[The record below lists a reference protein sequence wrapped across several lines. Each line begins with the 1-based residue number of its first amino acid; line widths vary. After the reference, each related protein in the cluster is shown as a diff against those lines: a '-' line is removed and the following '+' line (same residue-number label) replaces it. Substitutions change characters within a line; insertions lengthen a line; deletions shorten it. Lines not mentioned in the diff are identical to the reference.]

1 MKAIKKDHHSGEIMG
16 LKGEKIMVRE
26 EVSSTRF
33 GSNKCAEPYE
43 RISSMLNPESQVS
56 LPFK

>member
-1 MKAIKKDHHSGEIMG
+1 MTAIKKDYHSGEIMG

-33 GSNKCAEPYE
+33 GATSAQ
-43 RISSMLNPESQVS
+43 NPTRG
-56 LPFK
+56 

>member
-1 MKAIKKDHHSGEIMG
+1 MTAIKKDYHSREIMG

-26 EVSSTRF
+26 EVSSTRL
-33 GSNKCAEPYE
+33 EQQVL
-43 RISSMLNPESQVS
+43 RTLRMSSMLHPESQVS